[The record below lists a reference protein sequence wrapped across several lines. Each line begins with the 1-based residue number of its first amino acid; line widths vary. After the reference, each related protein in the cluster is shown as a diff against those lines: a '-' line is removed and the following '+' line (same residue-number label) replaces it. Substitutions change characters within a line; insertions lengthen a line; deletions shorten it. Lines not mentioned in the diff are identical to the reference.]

1 MEQSIF
7 NYTVAKNI
15 SIISVSAFIFLFM
28 TFSCS
33 HQHSHPIDIFCIDQ
47 TNNIMHSENF
57 GIANGKITTGIEYND
72 LFSIKGIWAP
82 PYVSSDFSF
91 EASVNGL
98 PRVQPQYNWK
108 PFNVERYASL
118 DNALLARTNTL
129 LVPEGRAF
137 IVSLLLKNQGKE
149 NLSLSFNFI
158 AKGTLDKM
166 LSDTSWGFT
175 APQSTTATIVEPLGN
190 NSVALKQNG
199 QAIVITASNDLYW
212 DKTQRCFKGNSII
225 PPGGET
231 KLYFAFSVGVL
242 IDAVKQCNKIAD
254 NPEAIIKKAYRIYN
268 QRVTELYRTL
278 PRFESDNASLVHFY
292 DRSLASFLLNRWDV
306 PEFKLHPFY
315 STGSVRGGCVGDYLW
330 NVGESMEI
338 LSLYDPD
345 ATKAHIRQFMEAGVK
360 CGKGLCP
367 VSGRMLDGKLFY
379 PVNQEKVI
387 GLTYHYVRNTG
398 DVNFLNEKLGN
409 GTVLD
414 SIISEALFLDGMSK
428 PIAMVDYNTCDPQ
441 HKGGHSHLEL
451 RTPIGKM
458 NYTNVIPDLNGRRYL
473 NYLFAARL
481 SELTGKP
488 RPDLLKRA
496 EALKR
501 ELKKQ
506 LWDADKKWFVYK
518 IPDSIPPI
526 TEHRYTVQM
535 FYLLGSGVLDEEEE
549 SGLLGHLNEN
559 EFLSDYGMHSLAKQD
574 PAYFQPDV
582 DNGGPGTCT
591 SFPLNIAKNLYI
603 MGKPQLA
610 ENILKRLLWWG
621 ESMPYWGDSFYAD
634 TIRYREETPLQCTID
649 AVSGAQCI
657 IYGMFGISP
666 DFDGTIR
673 VNPSL
678 PSFARHISLKGV
690 RLRNQMFDVEVNRDN
705 YKVSIR
711 GNTLEAKIGQTVKI
725 TNGKLT
731 FNQ

>member
-1 MEQSIF
+1 MGLSIL
-7 NYTVAKNI
+7 NYSVAKNRLSLFLSAIVFI
-15 SIISVSAFIFLFM
+15 SLI
-28 TFSCS
+28 FSCS
-33 HQHSHPIDIFCIDQ
+33 QQHSRPIDIFCIDQ
-47 TNNIMHSENF
+47 TKNIMRPENF

-91 EASVNGL
+91 QATINGKSIKEPKYLWRPFYIERSV
-98 PRVQPQYNWK
+98 
-108 PFNVERYASL
+108 SL
-118 DNALLARTNTL
+118 DEGLLAQSNTL

-137 IVSLLLKNQGKE
+137 IVSLLLKNKKKE
-149 NLSLSFNFI
+149 RLPISLNFI
-158 AKGTLDKM
+158 LNGTLDKM
-166 LSDTSWGFT
+166 LNDSSWGFQ
-175 APQSTTATIVEPLGN
+175 APQSSTASIIKALGD
-190 NSVALKQNG
+190 NSVAYEQG
-199 QAIVITASNDLYW
+199 EQAIAITASKGLSW
-212 DKTQRCFKGNSII
+212 DNAQHCFWGNTTIAPDDEVKYYITFSI
-225 PPGGET
+225 GA
-231 KLYFAFSVGVL
+231 K
-242 IDAVKQCNKIAD
+242 IDAMKQCCEVAG
-254 NPEAIIKKAYRIYN
+254 NPEAAIKKAYCVYD
-268 QRVTELYRTL
+268 QRVTQLYQAL
-278 PRFESDNASLVHFY
+278 PRFESDNASLVRFY

-315 STGSVRGGCVGDYLW
+315 STGSIRGGCVGDYLW

-338 LSLYDPD
+338 LSLFDPD

-379 PVNQEKVI
+379 PINQEKVI

-398 DVNFLNEKLGN
+398 DVNFLNEILGD

-414 SIISEALFLDGMSK
+414 SIISEALFLDDMSE

-481 SELTGKP
+481 SELAGKP
-488 RPDLLKRA
+488 RPDLLIRA
-496 EALKR
+496 EALKA

-506 LWDADKKWFVYK
+506 LWDADKKWFVFK

-535 FYLLGSGVLDEEEE
+535 FYLLGSGLLDEEEE
-549 SGLLGHLNEN
+549 SGLLSHLNEN

-591 SFPLNIAKNLYI
+591 SFPLNIAKILYV
-603 MGKPQLA
+603 MGKPKQA

-621 ESMPYWGDSFYAD
+621 ERMPYWGDSFYAD

-657 IYGMFGISP
+657 IYGMFGICP
-666 DFDGTIR
+666 DFDGSIR

-678 PSFARHISLKGV
+678 PSFAKHISLRGV
-690 RLRNQMFDVEVNRDN
+690 RLRNQMFDVEVNKDN
-705 YKVSIR
+705 YMVSSR
-711 GNTLEAKIGQTVKI
+711 GNTIEAKIGQTVKI

-731 FNQ
+731 LN